1 MLARCLD
8 GAMISGTPRL
18 TPFVPARVGEKARD
32 TNFYVRLVSSPDV
45 TPTSGSKN
53 LAWCSDRSLVP
64 RQSDPNTEARDLDYN
79 VWCFSLGRGGVRV
92 GPVRGGATG

>member
-1 MLARCLD
+1 MLLGGREVCVEDSDQVAAAR
-8 GAMISGTPRL
+8 SE
-18 TPFVPARVGEKARD
+18 V
-32 TNFYVRLVSSPDV
+32 VSSPDV

-53 LAWCSDRSLVP
+53 LAWVP

-92 GPVRGGATG
+92 GPVRGGAKNQRELR